1 MSVTY
6 NTTEN
11 NSVQYSTSGEKCLDL
26 FARIGAFRNWDP
38 KQVQEEFKAAFDE
51 NNKLATQILFWA
63 RAARLGAGERDT
75 FHHIFC
81 WYKHESHQFVADN
94 AKTLAELGYWKD
106 LLPYFIVDGVV
117 EVFAKAISDGDRLA
131 CKWAPR
137 KGEHARKLRDACGFT
152 NKGYRQWLKKHSET
166 VENTMS
172 NQQWNAITYSSV
184 PGAAMRKY
192 KKAFDKHDAD
202 RFTSWKE
209 DKDSKA
215 AMSASYPHD
224 VIKSV
229 AGDMEWG
236 TGAAGDADWALA
248 QKQWDN
254 LPNFIKEGENIL
266 PLSDVSGSMSGL
278 PMLVSISLGMYLAN
292 RNTGTFHNK
301 FMTFSE
307 NPQIV
312 RLKGTLEEQFNTVS
326 QADWGYNTDFE
337 KCYTKILE
345 DALSVQASPKDMPTM
360 LLVLSDMQF
369 DEADGGN
376 MHLQNI
382 RKQYREAGYVMPKLV
397 FWNLRASTCAGSPA
411 TSHDDGV
418 ALVSGFSPVLMKA
431 VLAVEDFNPVDV
443 MREALSAIELDF
455 TNLPEVYRIE
465 LSNNKPDPETAV
477 FDGPESIIDDNLF
490 NDDTDEEW
498 MDYQEEHFS

>member
-11 NSVQYSTSGEKCLDL
+11 NSVQYSTSGEKCLEL

-38 KQVQEEFKAAFDE
+38 RQVQEEFKAAFDE
-51 NNKLATQILFWA
+51 DNKLATQILFWA

-75 FHHIFC
+75 FHHIFT

-106 LLPYFIVDGVV
+106 LLAYFIVDGVV
-117 EVFAKAISDGDRLA
+117 EVFAKAIKDGDRLA

-152 NKGYRQWLKKHSET
+152 NKEYRLWIKNHSET

-172 NQQWNAITYSSV
+172 NQQWDAITYSSV

-229 AGDMEWG
+229 AGDMEWD
-236 TGAAGDADWALA
+236 ARVGDADWALA

-292 RNTGTFHNK
+292 RNKGTFHNK

-312 RLKGTLEEQFNTVS
+312 RLKGTLEEQFKTIS

-345 DALSVQASPKDMPTM
+345 DAKAVQASPEDMPTM

-431 VLAVEDFNPVDV
+431 VLAVEDFNPLDV
-443 MREALSAIELDF
+443 MHEALSAIELDF
-455 TNLPEVYRIE
+455 TNLPEVYRVE
-465 LSNNKPDPETAV
+465 LSLDKPDPETAV

>member
-1 MSVTY
+1 MS
-6 NTTEN
+6 
-11 NSVQYSTSGEKCLDL
+11 D
-26 FARIGAFRNWDP
+26 
-38 KQVQEEFKAAFDE
+38 
-51 NNKLATQILFWA
+51 
-63 RAARLGAGERDT
+63 
-75 FHHIFC
+75 
-81 WYKHESHQFVADN
+81 
-94 AKTLAELGYWKD
+94 
-106 LLPYFIVDGVV
+106 
-117 EVFAKAISDGDRLA
+117 
-131 CKWAPR
+131 
-137 KGEHARKLRDACGFT
+137 
-152 NKGYRQWLKKHSET
+152 
-166 VENTMS
+166 
-172 NQQWNAITYSSV
+172 QQWDAITYSSV

-192 KKAFDKHDAD
+192 KKAFDKHDTD

-224 VIKSV
+224 VIKYV

-236 TGAAGDADWALA
+236 TGSADDADWALA

-292 RNTGTFHNK
+292 RNKGTFHNK

-312 RLKGTLEEQFNTVS
+312 RLKGTLEEQFKTIS

-337 KCYTKILE
+337 RCYTKILE
-345 DALSVQASPKDMPTM
+345 DAKAVQASPEDMPTR
-360 LLVLSDMQF
+360 LLVLSAMQF
-369 DEADGGN
+369 DQADGGK
-376 MHLQNI
+376 MHLQTI

-411 TSHDDGV
+411 TSTDDGV

-443 MREALSAIELDF
+443 MKEALSAIELDF
-455 TNLPEVYRIE
+455 THIPEVYRVG
-465 LSNNKPDPETAV
+465 LTDGDTDPNTLV
-477 FDGPESIIDDNLF
+477 FDGPESVISDNLF
-490 NDDTDEEW
+490 NDDTEDEWIE
-498 MDYQEEHFS
+498 YQDEHFS